1 MAKSIQFAIATL
13 WAFIGIESAVMLS
26 NRAKSQRDVK
36 SYDFRINYRSSYLH
50 VNYFTYNGSSS
61 ARCFKGVSKPLV
73 DALNLAIGNKGAYI
87 MALLALISLFGS
99 QLAGLLLVQK
109 YLTRQKM
116 DFSLS
121 FSGKQ
126 IKR

>member
-1 MAKSIQFAIATL
+1 MSITL
-13 WAFIGIESAVMLS
+13 LTMGALPQDALKES
-26 NRAKSQRDVK
+26 Q
-36 SYDFRINYRSSYLH
+36 
-50 VNYFTYNGSSS
+50 
-61 ARCFKGVSKPLV
+61 KPLV

-99 QLAGLLLVQK
+99 TVGWIVVSSEVPYQAK
-109 YLTRQKM
+109 KM

-126 IKR
+126 IKKVVLQNHY